1 MKIGVV
7 LVCAGVGKRF
17 GKGDKAITKLSA
29 KPLFLHA
36 LKAFLSIKAV
46 WQVALVMREKNFS
59 VANRYARDKRIVLVE
74 GGKERQDSV
83 YNGLCSLDKKITH
96 VLIHDGARPFVDKA
110 TILRV
115 MNALKKHPAVICA
128 VAAKD
133 TIKVVKNKAVS
144 LTLDRNK
151 LVCVQTPQGFK
162 KDLIIKGYKRLRK
175 KKVFDDAQVVE
186 LMGKKVKIVCGS
198 EDNIKV
204 TYKEDLK

>member
-17 GKGDKAITKLSA
+17 GKADKAVAKLSA

-36 LKAFLSIKAV
+36 LKTFLCIKAV
-46 WQVALVMREKNFS
+46 SQVALVMRKKNFA

-83 YNGLCSLDKKITH
+83 ENGLFALDKKITH

-115 MNALKKHPAVICA
+115 MNGLKKHQAVVCA
-128 VAAKD
+128 VSARD
-133 TIKVVKNKAVS
+133 TIKVVKNNIIS
-144 LTLDRNK
+144 STLDRNQ
-151 LVCVQTPQGFK
+151 LVCVQTPQGFR
-162 KDLIIKGYKRLRK
+162 KDLIVKGYKNLKK
-175 KKVFDDAQVVE
+175 KKVFDDAQVIE
-186 LMGKKVKIVCGS
+186 LMGKKVRVVYGS

-204 TYKEDLK
+204 TYKKDLR

>member
-17 GKGDKAITKLSA
+17 GKRDKAITKLSA

-36 LKAFLSIKAV
+36 LKTLLGIKAV
-46 WQVALVMREKNFS
+46 SQVALVMRAKNFS
-59 VANRYARDKRIVLVE
+59 VANRYARDKRIVLVQ
-74 GGKERQDSV
+74 GGKQRQDSV
-83 YNGLCSLDKKITH
+83 QNGLCALDKKITH

-115 MNALKKHPAVICA
+115 INGLKKHPAVICA
-128 VAAKD
+128 VAARD
-133 TIKVVKNKAVS
+133 TIKVIKSETVS
-144 LTLDRNK
+144 STLDRNQ

-162 KDLIIKGYKRLRK
+162 KDLIVKGYKKLK
-175 KKVFDDAQVVE
+175 KRKVFDDAQVVE
-186 LMGKKVKIVCGS
+186 LMGKKVKVVCGS

-204 TYKEDLK
+204 TYAKDLK

>member
-7 LVCAGVGKRF
+7 LVCAGIGKRF
-17 GKGDKAITKLSA
+17 GKADKAVAKLSA

-36 LKAFLSIKAV
+36 LKKFLDIKAV
-46 WQVALVMREKNFS
+46 SQVALVMRTKNFS

-83 YNGLCSLDKKITH
+83 QNGLLALDKKITH

-115 MNALKKHPAVICA
+115 INALKKGSAVICA
-128 VAAKD
+128 VSAKD
-133 TIKVVKNKAVS
+133 TIKTTRGGVVRS
-144 LTLDRNK
+144 TLDRNQ

-162 KDLIIKGYKRLRK
+162 KELIEKGYKKLR
-175 KKVFDDAQVVE
+175 KKVFDDAQVIE
-186 LMGKKVKIVCGS
+186 LMGKKVKVVKGS

-204 TYKEDLK
+204 TYAKDLK

>member
-17 GKGDKAITKLSA
+17 GKVDKAVAKLSA

-36 LKAFLSIKAV
+36 LKKFLGIKAV
-46 WQVALVMREKNFS
+46 SQVALVMRAKNFS
-59 VANRYARDKRIVLVE
+59 VANRYAGDKRIVLVE

-83 YNGLCSLDKKITH
+83 KNGLLALDKKITH

-115 MNALKKHPAVICA
+115 INALKKSSAVICA
-128 VAAKD
+128 VPARD
-133 TIKVVKNKAVS
+133 TIKVAKGGVVKS
-144 LTLDRNK
+144 TLDRNQ
-151 LVCVQTPQGFK
+151 LVCAQTPQGFK
-162 KDLIIKGYKRLRK
+162 KELIEKGYKKLR

-186 LMGKKVKIVCGS
+186 LMGKKTKVVKGS
-198 EDNIKV
+198 ENNIKV
-204 TYKEDLK
+204 TYRKDLK